1 MFKIAKRS
9 LLTFVF
15 FIFNFSTLALSEI
28 VKNIEISGNDR
39 ISDQTILMFSD
50 IKVGKN
56 LNPDDLNELL
66 KLLYDSNFF
75 EDVSLTL
82 KENKLKIIVK
92 ENPIIENINY
102 NGVKSNSL
110 LEEITKDLLLKPRT
124 SFNKNFLKMI

>member
-1 MFKIAKRS
+1 M
-9 LLTFVF
+9 
-15 FIFNFSTLALSEI
+15 
-28 VKNIEISGNDR
+28 
-39 ISDQTILMFSD
+39 
-50 IKVGKN
+50 
-56 LNPDDLNELL
+56 NELL

-124 SFNKNFLKMI
+124 SFNKNFLKNDLKILESKLRNLGYYFSTIDTELTYLTLIKLI